1 MHSLASIEIF
11 KNLDRD
17 VVGMIEADCHWS
29 SHYQDE
35 VIVSAGHTDRKDVF
49 FVIDGTIRLA
59 MHSGGSSEITFI
71 DYGPGDFFGEL
82 AALDEQS
89 NPVTVVALSDCEIG
103 VLSQQ
108 SFQQYVF
115 GHRLASLALA
125 RHLAAS
131 VRMLMSPDRAVT
143 VPSDAQLIY
152 SELLRLSE
160 PSPFDESVWVIE
172 RLPSHRDIANVCGAP
187 EEQVSEAIG
196 QLIRD
201 GLARRKH
208 PSLFLLDRTKVRQ
221 LSEVF

>member
-1 MHSLASIEIF
+1 MHSVANFKIFQGLDHDSI
-11 KNLDRD
+11 
-17 VVGMIEADCHWS
+17 GMVDADCRWA

-35 VIVSAGHTDRKDVF
+35 VIISAGHTDRQDVF
-49 FVIDGTIRLA
+49 FVIEGTIRLA
-59 MHSGGSSEITFI
+59 MHAGGAGEITFI

-82 AALDEQS
+82 AALDAQS
-89 NPVTVVALSDCEIG
+89 YPVTVVALSDCEIG

-108 SFQQYVF
+108 SFQRYVF
-115 GHRLASLALA
+115 GNRVTSLALA
-125 RHLAAS
+125 AHLAAS
-131 VRMLMSPDRAVT
+131 VRMLMSPERAVT

-187 EEQVSEAIG
+187 EESVSEAIG

-221 LSEVF
+221 LAEIF